1 MKRIETLEDL
11 GTAIREVREMAGLSL
26 TEASEL
32 MGVGRRLLLEIEH
45 GKRNA
50 GVETVLRIVQLLGMD
65 LFVTRRG
72 DRSPERRAT
81 DGLYLE

>member
-11 GTAIREVREMAGLSL
+11 GTAIREVRETAGLSL

-45 GKRNA
+45 GNRNA

-72 DRSPERRAT
+72 GRSPE